1 MRYLL
6 ILILFLLSL
15 LALSCVNDENQKSTS
30 GTQKKSTAVSL
41 KDGNIP
47 VHPFDSS
54 VFQAL
59 VNENRGKVLFI
70 NAWATWCSP
79 CKEEFPD
86 LVKLA
91 DYYQDKN
98 VTIIGISVDYPD
110 EIDSKIRPFLKAQGV
125 NFPNYVQNFDRP
137 EDFINLLN
145 EQWRGAVPASF
156 IYDENGQ
163 QKAFLLGKHTL
174 EEFKSAIEKI
184 LQKE

>member
-6 ILILFLLSL
+6 VSSLFLLSL
-15 LALSCVNDENQKSTS
+15 LALSCVKDDSQKSTS
-30 GTQKKSTAVSL
+30 GTQEKSIEVSINDS
-41 KDGNIP
+41 KIP
-47 VHPFDSS
+47 VLPFDSS

-59 VNENRGKVLFI
+59 IKENRGKVLFI
-70 NAWATWCSP
+70 NTWATWCLP
-79 CKEEFPD
+79 CKEEYPD

-91 DYYQDKN
+91 DYYKDRN

-125 NFPNYVQNFDRP
+125 NFQNYVQNFDRP

-145 EQWRGAVPASF
+145 EKWRGAVPASF

-163 QKAFLLGKHTL
+163 QKSFLLGKHSL

-184 LQKE
+184 RQKE